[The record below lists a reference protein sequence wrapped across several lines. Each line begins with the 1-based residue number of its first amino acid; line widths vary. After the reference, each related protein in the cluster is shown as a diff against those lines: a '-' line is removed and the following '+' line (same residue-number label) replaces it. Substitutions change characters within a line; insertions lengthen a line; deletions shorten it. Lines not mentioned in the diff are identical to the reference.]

1 VAGYYHSLTL
11 PWSPSGDEDRRF
23 RTILLWSVIV
33 GMVLSAAIPFL
44 PLSEIIKD
52 DFVEVPP
59 RLAKLILERQEPPPP
74 PRVEAPKPKPEPKKE
89 AEPKPQP
96 EKPKKVDATKK
107 VVKKETPKPPVNTAE
122 KAREKAQH
130 AGILAFQDT
139 LADLRDNSAV
149 QKVNKTGR
157 LSTSGQTA
165 RKVERSM
172 ITSQQAGATS
182 GGINT
187 ASLSRDT
194 GDVGLVER
202 ATATVT
208 SPVQPDASATRE
220 TRKGRKMSRT
230 MEEIQMVFD
239 RNKGVIYAMYNRA
252 LREDPSLQGKL
263 VLRLTIS
270 PSGKVI
276 TCELVSNELGS
287 QALGHK
293 VVQRVKLFNFGAKD
307 VDEMT
312 VTYPIDFLP
321 A

>member
-1 VAGYYHSLTL
+1 MVGYYHSLTL
-11 PWSPSGDEDRRF
+11 PWSQSGDEDRRF
-23 RTILLWSVIV
+23 RAILVWSALA
-33 GMVLSAAIPFL
+33 GLVLSVAIPFL
-44 PLSEIIKD
+44 PLSEIARG

-74 PRVEAPKPKPEPKKE
+74 RVEVPKPKPEPKKE
-89 AEPKPQP
+89 LEPKPQP
-96 EKPKKVDATKK
+96 EKPKKVEAPKK
-107 VVKKETPKPPVNTAE
+107 VVEKKPVKQTVNAAE

-139 LADLRDNSAV
+139 LADLRDNAAV
-149 QKVNKTGR
+149 NKVNKTGR
-157 LSTSGQTA
+157 LSTAGQTA
-165 RKVERSM
+165 SRVERSM
-172 ITSQQAGATS
+172 ITSRQAAASS

-194 GDVGLVER
+194 GDVGLTEH
-202 ATATVT
+202 ATATVA
-208 SPVQPDASATRE
+208 SPVQPDVSSARE
-220 TRKGRKMSRT
+220 TREGRKMSRT

-239 RNKGVIYAMYNRA
+239 RNKGAIYAMYNRA

-287 QALGHK
+287 QELGHK

>member
-1 VAGYYHSLTL
+1 MAGYYHSLTL

-33 GMVLSAAIPFL
+33 GMVLSSAMPFL

-59 RLAKLILERQEPPPP
+59 RLAKLILERYEPPPP
-74 PRVEAPKPKPEPKKE
+74 PVEVPKPKPEPKKK

-96 EKPKKVDATKK
+96 EKPKKVDASKK
-107 VVKKETPKPPVNTAE
+107 VVKKEKPKPPVNTAQ

-130 AGILAFQDT
+130 AGILAFQDA

-172 ITSQQAGATS
+172 ITSQQAGTTS

-208 SPVQPDASATRE
+208 SPVQPDASAKRE

-252 LREDPSLQGKL
+252 LRKDPSLQGKL

-287 QALGHK
+287 QALGQK